1 MKGELREPGIMHWPG
16 KIQTGVVSS
25 EPCASMDIAPT
36 ILDAAG
42 VNLSDHY
49 LDGKSL
55 IKLANGKDS
64 NSDRVIF
71 GNTWIKLLLEKVSG
85 SLCTKR

>member
-1 MKGELREPGIMHWPG
+1 MHCQG

-49 LDGKSL
+49 LDGK
-55 IKLANGKDS
+55 
-64 NSDRVIF
+64 V
-71 GNTWIKLLLEKVSG
+71 
-85 SLCTKR
+85 